1 MGIGADKTI
10 FRMFEGV
17 KGWLIGEDGYIKEGV
32 EGVGGEK
39 LRLKGWSYKNAE
51 PEIIF
56 KSLEDA
62 IRSNLNSIVRTILH
76 SY

>member
-1 MGIGADKTI
+1 MQDDELLEVLVGIGADKTI

-56 KSLEDA
+56 KSL
-62 IRSNLNSIVRTILH
+62 
-76 SY
+76 